1 MERTITECFP
11 PPPGIINS
19 LKAGFDVIAAHIHAI
34 ILPLL
39 LNLFFWLGPR
49 LRIDAFFHSI
59 KPNMISSWRASNMPV
74 ADIQK
79 MIDGYEMYEK
89 ALPGINFFWL
99 VRTFPIGISSLI
111 FPEINVA
118 TPLGNPIVMQTTA
131 FDLFGWLI
139 LLTFIGWVGGAL
151 YFRMVARIAM
161 ADNEDAYIGS
171 LRALVQTVL
180 LSITFTILTF
190 VIGIPL
196 MLVFGLV
203 LQLNEFLANIFML
216 ILSLASIWLVVPLFF
231 WPHGLFVK
239 KQNFITSIITSI
251 QMARFTLPTSSMFI
265 LTVLLLTVG
274 LNYLWVIPSQNS
286 WMTLFGI
293 FGHAFVTTALLAAS
307 FIYYRDMNIWL
318 QMVIDRVRAGTPR
331 QML

>member
-1 MERTITECFP
+1 MERTKTEGFP

-19 LKAGFDVIAAHIHAI
+19 LKAGFDAIAAHIYAI
-34 ILPLL
+34 FLPLL

-49 LRIDAFFHSI
+49 LRIDVFFNSI
-59 KPNMISSWRASNMPV
+59 KANWISMWQAGGVPEAQIEN
-74 ADIQK
+74 I
-79 MIDGYEMYEK
+79 IDAYEK
-89 ALPGINFFWL
+89 MLPSINFFWFM
-99 VRTFPIGISSLI
+99 RTLPIGVSSLI
-111 FPEINVA
+111 FPDVNGS
-118 TPLGNPIVMQTTA
+118 TPFGSQIILQVNPVSLT
-131 FDLFGWLI
+131 GWFF
-139 LLTFIGWVGGAL
+139 LLTFIGWMGGAL
-151 YFRMVARIAM
+151 YFRGVARIAM
-161 ADNEDAYIGS
+161 ADGEDSSIGL
-171 LRALVQTVL
+171 LRAMVQTVL

-190 VIGIPL
+190 VIVMPL
-196 MLVFGLV
+196 MVVAILVAQFN
-203 LQLNEFLANIFML
+203 QFLGNIFVL
-216 ILSLASIWLVVPLFF
+216 ILSLISMWLIVPLFF

-239 KQNFITSIITSI
+239 RQNFITSIITSI

-274 LNYLWVIPSQNS
+274 LNYLWTIPSQNS

>member
-1 MERTITECFP
+1 MERTRTEGFP

-19 LKAGFDVIAAHIHAI
+19 LKAGFDAIAAHIHAI
-34 ILPLL
+34 FLPLL

-49 LRIDAFFHSI
+49 LRMDAFFNSI
-59 KPNMISSWRASNMPV
+59 KPDMISIWQQSGFSQEE
-74 ADIQK
+74 IQK
-79 MIDGYEMYEK
+79 MIDGYEQV
-89 ALPGINFFWL
+89 LPAVNLFWF
-99 VRTFPIGISSLI
+99 VRTLPIGISSLI
-111 FPEINVA
+111 FPGINEA
-118 TPLGNPIVMQTTA
+118 TPLGSPEVLQASALGLI
-131 FDLFGWLI
+131 GWS
-139 LLTFIGWVGGAL
+139 LLLVLIGWVAGSL
-151 YFRMVARIAM
+151 YFRSVAHIAM
-161 ADNEDAYIGS
+161 AGSEDSYIGW
-171 LRALVQTVL
+171 LRATGQGVL

-196 MLVFGLV
+196 ILILTFIL
-203 LQLNEFLANIFML
+203 LQLGEFLANIFVL
-216 ILSLASIWLVVPLFF
+216 ILSLASMWLIVPLFF

-239 KQNFITSIITSI
+239 KQNFITAIITSI

-265 LTVLLLTVG
+265 LTVFLLTAG
-274 LNYLWVIPSQNS
+274 LNYLWAIPPQNS

-318 QMVIDRVRAGTPR
+318 QKVIDRVRAATPR